1 MIRPEKLKQYIGIAF
16 NFGVEILKTAI
27 LYPVGR
33 LLYRKK
39 DIWLISERGTDAR
52 DNGYHFFRYLREKHP
67 EIECYYVIA
76 KDSPDRKHIESL
88 GEAVHYRSLRHYLLL
103 FGARYLVSTHIM
115 GFTPNRGFYNYIQT
129 RIERKVLRGKT
140 VFLQHGITKDN
151 LSYLYQE
158 NTKLDLFICGA
169 KPEYEY
175 IAKNWHYQ
183 HDEVQY
189 TGLARFDSL
198 LEQKINRQILIM
210 PTWRKWLKY
219 PEDAAKTSIL
229 DSPYF
234 QSWCGLLKSPGLAEL
249 AEQYGVQFVFYPHF
263 EMQEYINQFETASEK
278 IILADFAHYDVQRL
292 LKESMLLITDYSS
305 VFFDF
310 AYMNKP
316 VLYYQFDEAEYRAN
330 HYAEG
335 YFDYRRDGFGEVVTE
350 ENALLTLLEQ
360 YLENDCQLKD
370 QYRKRIEGFFPLHDE
385 KNCERIYREIINL
398 KRETN

>member
-1 MIRPEKLKQYIGIAF
+1 MKWGKGKLKQYMGISL
-16 NFGVEILKTAI
+16 NFGCEIIKAAVLSP
-27 LYPVGR
+27 LGR
-33 LLYRKK
+33 LLYRNREV
-39 DIWLISERGTDAR
+39 WLISERGTDAR
-52 DNGYHFFRYLREKHP
+52 DNGYHFFRYMRKQHP
-67 EIECYYVIA
+67 EIDCYYVID
-76 KDSPDRKHIESL
+76 KHSPDRKRIEAL
-88 GEAVHYRSLRHYLLL
+88 GEAVEYRSFRHYLLL

-198 LEQKINRQILIM
+198 HEQKIKRQILIM

-219 PEDAAKTSIL
+219 PANANKKSIL

-249 AEQYGVQFVFYPHF
+249 AEQYGVQFVFYPHS

-278 IILADFAHYDVQRL
+278 IILADFAHFDVQQL
-292 LKESMLLITDYSS
+292 LKESLLLITDYSS

-316 VLYYQFDEAEYRAN
+316 VLFYQFDEDEYRAN
-330 HYAEG
+330 HYAQG

-350 ENALLTLLEQ
+350 EKALLELTEQ
-360 YLENDCQLKD
+360 YLESSCSLKESY
-370 QYRKRIEGFFPLHDE
+370 QKRIEGFFPLHDVS
-385 KNCERIYREIINL
+385 NCERIYHAIRNIS
-398 KRETN
+398 

>member
-1 MIRPEKLKQYIGIAF
+1 MIKPEKAKQHIRIAF
-16 NFGVEILKTAI
+16 NFGMEILKTAM
-27 LYPVGR
+27 LYPVGW

-39 DIWLISERGTDAR
+39 NIWLISERGTEAR

-76 KDSPDRKHIESL
+76 KDSPDRKRIEAL
-88 GEAVHYRSLRHYLLL
+88 GEAVEYRSLRHYLLL

-115 GFTPNRGFYNYIQT
+115 GFTPNCGFYNHIQT

-189 TGLARFDSL
+189 MGFARFDAL
-198 LEQKINRQILIM
+198 HEQKIKRQILIM
-210 PTWRKWLKY
+210 PTWRRWLKY
-219 PEDAAKTSIL
+219 PANAKKTSIL

-234 QSWCGLLKSPGLAEL
+234 QSWCGLLKGEKLAALAEKY
-249 AEQYGVQFVFYPHF
+249 QVQIIFYPHY
-263 EMQEYINQFETASEK
+263 EMQEYINQFETVSDK
-278 IILADFAHYDVQRL
+278 IVLADFAHYDVQQL

-310 AYMNKP
+310 AYMEKP
-316 VLYYQFDEAEYRAN
+316 VLYYQFDEAEYRAR
-330 HYAEG
+330 HYAQG
-335 YFDYRRDGFGEVVTE
+335 YFDYRRDGFGEVATE
-350 ENALLTLLEQ
+350 EDALFDLLEQ
-360 YLENDCQLKD
+360 YLENGCGLKPE
-370 QYRKRIEGFFPLHDE
+370 YRERIQGFFPLHDQN
-385 KNCERIYREIINL
+385 NCERIYREIL
-398 KRETN
+398 DMK